1 MPKSADFHIILLEQ
15 SHNRSQFDCGN
26 EVLNRYLAQQATQ
39 DVRRNLAQIYVLLAD
54 NNIVVGYY
62 TINASMIE
70 YANLP
75 ESARKNL
82 PRYPI
87 PAALIGRFAV
97 DVHYQGQG
105 LAKKLLG
112 DAIHRAVAMSK
123 TIGIHAV
130 IVDAKDETVAE
141 FYRKLGF
148 LELSDSSLHFY
159 LPIKTIKDAF

>member
-1 MPKSADFHIILLEQ
+1 MPKSADFRIVLLEQ
-15 SHNRSQFDCGN
+15 AHNRSQFDCGN
-26 EVLNRYLAQQATQ
+26 EMLNRYLTQQATQ
-39 DVRRNLAQIYVLLAD
+39 DVRRSLAQIYVLLAND
-54 NNIVVGYY
+54 NVVIGYY

-75 ESARKNL
+75 EPVRKNL

-87 PAALIGRFAV
+87 PAALIGRFAL
-97 DVHYQGQG
+97 DINYQGQG
-105 LAKKLLG
+105 LARKLLG
-112 DAIHRAVAMSK
+112 DALHRAVAMSK
-123 TIGIHAV
+123 TIGIYAV

-148 LELSDSSLHFY
+148 LELSDSSLHLY